1 MSIMRVITTA
11 ILALVLG
18 VFNVGCAKEEGAME
32 KMGKQVDQAV
42 EDAEDA
48 AEDVA
53 DDVKKA
59 TEG

>member
-1 MSIMRVITTA
+1 MKAITIA
-11 ILALVLG
+11 ALALVLG
-18 VFNVGCAKEEGAME
+18 VFTVGCAKEEGTME

-53 DDVKKA
+53 DDVKDA

>member
-1 MSIMRVITTA
+1 M
-11 ILALVLG
+11 LALVLG
-18 VFNVGCAKEEGAME
+18 VFAVGCAKEEGPME

-48 AEDVA
+48 AEDIA
-53 DDVKKA
+53 DDVKDA